1 MDTLVCKEI
10 TCNRDGALRT
20 LTEGEDYTVRESG
33 TDESWKQYEY
43 TIFKNNFEEEG
54 IYVLTIYSEDQA
66 RNASDNDTKGMRLE
80 FAVDKTPP
88 SILLSG
94 VEDGGQYREEGREM
108 TLDVEDNLCLTK
120 MQARINGIPSTYYAS
135 EVLEAGGRIRLM
147 TGSRNQWQTIQVTA
161 WDAAGNQ
168 AFTDT
173 RRFLITPN
181 LLIQFYM
188 DRPLFYG
195 TSGILL
201 LSGTAGTAIWMLR
214 KRKYQNRR

>member
-1 MDTLVCKEI
+1 M
-10 TCNRDGALRT
+10 
-20 LTEGEDYTVRESG
+20 
-33 TDESWKQYEY
+33 
-43 TIFKNNFEEEG
+43 
-54 IYVLTIYSEDQA
+54 
-66 RNASDNDTKGMRLE
+66 
-80 FAVDKTPP
+80 
-88 SILLSG
+88 
-94 VEDGGQYREEGREM
+94 
-108 TLDVEDNLCLTK
+108 
-120 MQARINGIPSTYYAS
+120 
-135 EVLEAGGRIRLM
+135 M